1 VRRWAQPQGF
11 NVGAMSGQSGER
23 AARRA
28 AAEVVGSYHEREL
41 GKLLE
46 HVREALVRRDAG
58 EVDAFDVDSLIHRY
72 TQSARRLWN
81 FCTVGGSQLERLAS
95 ELERMQAEGDSIDW
109 WAAAERGAK
118 T

>member
-1 VRRWAQPQGF
+1 
-11 NVGAMSGQSGER
+11 MSGQSGER

-28 AAEVVGSYHEREL
+28 AAEVVGSYHEQEL

-46 HVREALVRRDAG
+46 HVREALARWDADEIDAF
-58 EVDAFDVDSLIHRY
+58 EVDSVIHRY
-72 TQSARRLWN
+72 KECARRLWN

-95 ELERMQAEGDSIDW
+95 EIERMQAEGDSIDW
-109 WAAAERGAK
+109 WDASERDAE